1 MLRRQNAMPYG
12 GHAPAQQQ
20 PQQAPVLAAPN
31 PAGPVEHVAPG
42 PTLQVLSG
50 GYQFLGSSSIFQEQ
64 PDTSRPPP
72 SMLVEVNSVSAPP
85 PLAQNIAVI
94 NRGKVTTQQQQ
105 QKQDKAKHHPK
116 LLCSFISRQ
125 LAKSTDALFPPFPL
139 YPKPS
144 EQKISREIF
153 APNFPNL

>member
-1 MLRRQNAMPYG
+1 MEDYNGQWPPPMLRRQNAMPYG

-72 SMLVEVNSVSAPP
+72 SMLVEVNSVCAPP

-94 NRGKVTTQQQQ
+94 NRGKVTTKQQQQ
-105 QKQDKAKHHPK
+105 QQEKTKQKNHPK
-116 LLCSFISRQ
+116 FFFFISRQ
-125 LAKSTDALFPPFPL
+125 LAKSTDALFPPPSPL
-139 YPKPS
+139 SKT
-144 EQKISREIF
+144 K
-153 APNFPNL
+153 

>member
-1 MLRRQNAMPYG
+1 MEDYNGQWPPPMLRRQNAMPYG

-20 PQQAPVLAAPN
+20 AQQAPVLAAPN

-42 PTLQVLSG
+42 PTLQVPSG

-105 QKQDKAKHHPK
+105 QQQEKTKQKSPK
-116 LLCSFISRQ
+116 VSFF
-125 LAKSTDALFPPFPL
+125 LYKSATGQEYRCPLFPFPPL
-139 YPKPS
+139 SKT
-144 EQKISREIF
+144 K
-153 APNFPNL
+153 